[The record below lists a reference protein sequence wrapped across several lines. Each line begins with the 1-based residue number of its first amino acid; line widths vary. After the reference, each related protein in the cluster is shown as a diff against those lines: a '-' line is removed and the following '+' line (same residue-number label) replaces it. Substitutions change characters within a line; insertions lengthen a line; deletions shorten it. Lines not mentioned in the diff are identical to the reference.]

1 MSRKSTFAAD
11 VKRFAD
17 KTIREQERIMRAVAL
32 EIDKEVV
39 MKTPVDTGRAR
50 ANWVIE
56 INSVPS
62 SFVEKSANA
71 NPIADATGAVMRAR
85 IGDII
90 YIVNGLPYIRVLEY
104 GEYPN
109 PPKKGSRIGR
119 GSRAKYVIKS
129 QGGYSRQAPQGMV
142 RITAQRWNQFIKEV
156 ANGNG

>member
-1 MSRKSTFAAD
+1 MSRSTFAAD
-11 VKRFAD
+11 VKRFAE
-17 KTIREQERIMRAVAL
+17 KTIREQERILRTVAL

-56 INSVPS
+56 LNSVPS
-62 SFVEKSANA
+62 GFTPRAASADPLA
-71 NPIADATGAVMRAR
+71 EAVAVTRRAR
-85 IGDII
+85 IGDTI

-109 PPKKGSRIGR
+109 PPKRGSRVGR
-119 GSRAKYVIKS
+119 GSRATYVIKS

-142 RITAQRWNQFIKEV
+142 RITAQRWAQFVKEV
-156 ANGNG
+156 ADGNR